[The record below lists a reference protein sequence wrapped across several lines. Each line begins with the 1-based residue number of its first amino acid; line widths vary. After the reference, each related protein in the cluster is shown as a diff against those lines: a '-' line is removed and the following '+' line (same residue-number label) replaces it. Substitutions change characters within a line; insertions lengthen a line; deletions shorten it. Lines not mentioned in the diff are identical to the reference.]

1 LNKRLKALS
10 CALVAIFALSIA
22 VDSPK
27 IGPFGVD
34 AVSAATGEA
43 PAKPTT
49 PSKPYTPS
57 KPTKSGNT
65 GTTTTTTNYTLN
77 VATKFTRS
85 LELGCTGSD
94 VTFLQ
99 VRLSSYGYW
108 LNFDGIYGN
117 RTLLAVKD
125 FQTKH
130 GFKADGIASTNTL
143 AKLTPKIIVKTTPTS
158 ILKLGSTDSDVKLL
172 QSRLSS
178 YGYKLNSDGIF
189 GNLTL
194 SAVKNFQSKHSLIAD
209 GIVGPLT
216 ITKLFAI
223 AVTPAKPVTPP
234 VVKPPVVKPPVVV
247 VPPVVDVVTAASLVD
262 NAAVFEKSI
271 GKDGKWIIATTKD
284 LTTTKELVL
293 DGEFKNGKKDAT
305 TGAEL
310 IQRKIALYTQD
321 DKHVVT
327 ARFTLTAPKL
337 TINSPMSSLEHGT
350 FKGDLYVTS
359 ANFKLIDATVVGN
372 VYVSAT
378 NFTLSKEAKIQGN
391 VYFATQGAKDTF
403 KILDTSSVTGT
414 KDLQVVDA
422 VTTASIVD
430 NATAFEKAIG
440 TEATG
445 GKWIITSLEDITST
459 KNLVLDGKLL
469 NGKKDAAGV
478 ALVQRKIGLYTQAK
492 QDGKNVVTA
501 KFTLTAP
508 KLTIKSPEAKIQS
521 SNFKGDLYVSSRN
534 FLLTDSTVTGN
545 VYVHSTEFTL
555 SANAKIV
562 GNVYFDN
569 LEAQKT
575 FKIEAGSSVTG
586 TQTLLPEPSIVDSV
600 SSASLVDNA
609 ANFEKAISKD
619 GTWIICPVKDMVID
633 KDLVLEGTLYNKKT
647 PPAISRKIGIYFHDD
662 DQYTTAKFTL
672 TVKSLTVKSPMATI
686 QKGTLI
692 GDLYIAA
699 EGFTLK
705 ETKVIGNVYFATQAL
720 KDAFKLDALSSITG
734 TQSVKT
740 K

>member
-1 LNKRLKALS
+1 MNKRLKALS

-34 AVSAATGEA
+34 AVSAATGVA

-65 GTTTTTTNYTLN
+65 STSTTNYTLN
-77 VATKFTRS
+77 VATKFTRT
-85 LELGCTGSD
+85 LNLGCTGSD

-117 RTLLAVKD
+117 KTLLAVKD
-125 FQTKH
+125 FQNKH

-178 YGYKLNSDGIF
+178 YGYKLNCDGMF

-194 SAVKNFQSKHSLIAD
+194 SAVKDFQSKHSLKAD

-216 ITKLFAI
+216 IAKLFAI
-223 AVTPAKPVTPP
+223 AVTPTKPVT
-234 VVKPPVVKPPVVV
+234 PPVVKPPVVV

-284 LTTTKELVL
+284 LTTTKDLLLE
-293 DGEFKNGKKDAT
+293 GEFKNGKKDAV

-321 DKHVVT
+321 DKRVVT

-337 TINSPMSSLEHGT
+337 TIASPNASLEHGT
-350 FKGDLYVTS
+350 FKGDLYITT
-359 ANFKLIDATVVGN
+359 ANFKLIDTTVVGN

-403 KILDTSSVTGT
+403 KILDTSSVTG
-414 KDLQVVDA
+414 KQDLQVVDA

-445 GKWIITSLEDITST
+445 GKWIITSLGDITST
-459 KNLVLDGKLL
+459 KDLVLDGKLL

-521 SNFKGDLYVSSRN
+521 SNFKGDLYVSSRH

-575 FKIEAGSSVTG
+575 FVIEAGSSVTG

-609 ANFEKAISKD
+609 ADFEKAISKD

-647 PPAISRKIGIYFHDD
+647 PPAIARKLGIYFHDD

-672 TVKSLTVKSPMATI
+672 TVKSLTIKSPKATI

-705 ETKVIGNVYFATQAL
+705 ETKVIGNVYFATQAI

-734 TQSVKT
+734 TQTVKAN
-740 K
+740 